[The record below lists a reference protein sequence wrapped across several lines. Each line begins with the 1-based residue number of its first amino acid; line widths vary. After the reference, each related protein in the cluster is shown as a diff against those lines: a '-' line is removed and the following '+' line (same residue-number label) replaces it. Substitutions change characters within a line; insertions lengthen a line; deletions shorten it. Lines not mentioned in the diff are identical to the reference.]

1 MRGFLLEPR
10 QAQRARLYAKANEV
24 RCEHRGGI
32 GQTSDIFDD
41 QGGYMAI
48 AQFGFGSQPTYL
60 PPILQ
65 SLQIVAQQL
74 QQLQQLNYVQQQQ
87 IQQLQQ
93 WIQVVP
99 QQLQQLQQ
107 QVLGQQSQFGVQ
119 APGLGG
125 LLTQPFSVP
134 GAFQGLSSASQ
145 PFPQQPSHV
154 M

>member
-1 MRGFLLEPR
+1 MT
-10 QAQRARLYAKANEV
+10 
-24 RCEHRGGI
+24 I
-32 GQTSDIFDD
+32 GQ
-41 QGGYMAI
+41 
-48 AQFGFGSQPTYL
+48 FGIGSQPTYL

-99 QQLQQLQQ
+99 QQIHQ
-107 QVLGQQSQFGVQ
+107 LGQQSQFGVQ
-119 APGLGG
+119 APGLAG
-125 LLTQPFSVP
+125 LVTQPIALTGIP
-134 GAFQGLSSASQ
+134 LQGLSSAPQ
-145 PFPQQPSHV
+145 LFPQQPSHV

>member
-1 MRGFLLEPR
+1 
-10 QAQRARLYAKANEV
+10 
-24 RCEHRGGI
+24 
-32 GQTSDIFDD
+32 
-41 QGGYMAI
+41 MAI
-48 AQFGFGSQPTYL
+48 AQFGFGSQPTYP

-99 QQLQQLQQ
+99 QQIQQLQQ
-107 QVLGQQSQFGVQ
+107 QLLGQQSQFGVQ
-119 APGLGG
+119 APGLAG
-125 LLTQPFSVP
+125 LVTQPIGLSGIP
-134 GAFQGLSSASQ
+134 LQGLSSA
-145 PFPQQPSHV
+145 PPLFPSQPSHV